1 MDKQTI
7 LKQAV
12 QARKD
17 EVLGYQINIDNYT
30 LALAHINKMP
40 EAEQVELAEFKEMLT
55 SLLKSEIVEQKKA
68 KIMLAVIEQQLV

>member
-40 EAEQVELAEFKEMLT
+40 ETEQVELAEFKEMLT

>member
-30 LALAHINKMP
+30 LALAHIDKMP